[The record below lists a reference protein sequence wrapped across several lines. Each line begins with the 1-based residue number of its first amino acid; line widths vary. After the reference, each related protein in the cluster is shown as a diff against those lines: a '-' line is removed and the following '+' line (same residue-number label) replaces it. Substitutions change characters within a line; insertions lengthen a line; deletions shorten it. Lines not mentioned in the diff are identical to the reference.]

1 MGSGAPDH
9 QLKIRIVDAFGYVD
23 KIPVYEVAPV
33 QGRYYAS
40 PADLTEADFNTAL
53 LDIKGRL
60 ITKAILDS
68 SSATINV
75 DVTDEWTRQL
85 GLVDLS
91 RVLGAALAHTNPVI
105 TRISDG
111 VSAFIDPR
119 QATVQNWPTDYPDA
133 AVLTKLG
140 AGLPAALDSLSL
152 KVKEQNPITGYAT
165 SALQTTLNGYVDGIE
180 TLLGAGLPVALDT
193 LSLKVREQNP
203 ITNFP
208 DSAGDASLAIMDDWD
223 ETDRAKVNIVAG
235 QAGITAGA
243 GAVAASTPRVT
254 LASDDPA
261 VAKLD
266 VALSTKARLQPWYQ
280 TNFLRVETGYEGY
293 SIGPHASTVRASYTV
308 PASRLALQA
317 SINLL
322 MMRKTAATTAG
333 KAKVGIYES
342 AAASYTA
349 NIFEITNT
357 VGAPKYSHRGWGQVF
372 PAGKILRVETGDAST
387 NGTYDY
393 DLDMEH
399 MVFDT

>member
-33 QGRYYAS
+33 IGRYYAS
-40 PADLTEADFNTAL
+40 PTDLTESDFAPAL
-53 LDIKGRL
+53 LDIKGRVRTRAIIDE
-60 ITKAILDS
+60 ITSGTTFDVSDREARLLGKIDLAKYLG
-68 SSATINV
+68 SAV
-75 DVTDEWTRQL
+75 
-85 GLVDLS
+85 S
-91 RVLGAALAHTNPVI
+91 HTNPI
-105 TRISDG
+105 HTRISDG

-133 AVLTKLG
+133 AVLAKLG

-152 KVKEQNPITGYAT
+152 KVKEQSPITGYAT

-180 TLLGAGLPVALDT
+180 TLLGAGLPVALDN

-280 TNFLRVETGYEGY
+280 ANFAISNQNYGA
-293 SIGPHASTVRASYTV
+293 SAIAPHALTTRWTYTV
-308 PASRLALQA
+308 AASRLAIVMG
-317 SINLL
+317 SIAEL
-322 MMRKTAATTAG
+322 MRDAAPGTAGEALAFVQVNAVTNVPIARDLTAA
-333 KAKVGIYES
+333 VGVSRFSVVGQGVILS
-342 AAASYTA
+342 AAQILTGRTRDLSTTGTYTYGVGA
-349 NIFEITNT
+349 NIMEFNT
-357 VGAPKYSHRGWGQVF
+357 
-372 PAGKILRVETGDAST
+372 
-387 NGTYDY
+387 
-393 DLDMEH
+393 
-399 MVFDT
+399 